1 MIFLGKH
8 QELIT
13 KQDCINKFNMSHYKN
28 LPHLKK
34 IILSFRCKNFS
45 LQKFAI
51 TALALELISLKKGT
65 ITPARK
71 SNVLL
76 GIQKGNPAG
85 CKVVLTKNKRYLFL
99 TRIYADIIS
108 EFKNYSVKAQNRSQV
123 SSHLFFQVPGSDL
136 ALKEFEKHYPLF
148 SDIRKLDL
156 TIQANVKNTK
166 KLLFLAKSVK
176 LL

>member
-8 QELIT
+8 QESII
-13 KQDCINKFNMSHYKN
+13 KQDCINKFNVNHSKN

-45 LQKFAI
+45 IQKFAI
-51 TALALELISLKKGT
+51 AALALELISLKKGT

-76 GIQKGNPAG
+76 GVQKGHPAG
-85 CKVVLTKNKRYLFL
+85 CKVVLKKNKRYLFL
-99 TRIYADIIS
+99 TRIYTDIIS
-108 EFKNYSVKAQNRSQV
+108 EFKNYSGKVQNGTCASN
-123 SSHLFFQVPGSDL
+123 LFFQVPGSDL
-136 ALKEFEKHYPLF
+136 VLKEFEKHYPLF